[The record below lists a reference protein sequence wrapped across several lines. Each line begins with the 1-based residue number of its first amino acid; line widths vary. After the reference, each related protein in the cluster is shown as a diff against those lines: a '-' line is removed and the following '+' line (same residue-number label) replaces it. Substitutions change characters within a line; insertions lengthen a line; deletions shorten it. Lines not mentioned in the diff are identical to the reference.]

1 LILLLK
7 EMNDLDFTTPLAHPS
22 GSAPLPK
29 QGKLRQPDDPFLSL
43 DSYVDED
50 SKKSMAILNLQAI
63 I

>member
-1 LILLLK
+1 
-7 EMNDLDFTTPLAHPS
+7 MNDLDFTTPLAHPS

-29 QGKLRQPDDPFLSL
+29 QGNLRRPDYPHIFL